1 MAGQVQELEVVLLLL
16 VVVAHLHLQQVTG
29 RMNDARLPLMISPY
43 IRFLA
48 WVAFY
53 MRALVGSQG
62 ICFCSQPSAV
72 IDFAYII
79 SQAIRYV
86 FSHTID
92 NSVISL
98 QV

>member
-1 MAGQVQELEVVLLLL
+1 MAVLLLL
-16 VVVAHLHLQQVTG
+16 VVVDPLHLQQLTG
-29 RMNDARLPLMISPY
+29 RMNDVRLPLMISPY

-48 WVAFY
+48 WVAFDK
-53 MRALVGSQG
+53 RVSAGLQG

-79 SQAIRYV
+79 SQAIQYV
-86 FSHTID
+86 FSHIVD
-92 NSVISL
+92 NSVISI